1 MLLFLHYGVC
11 LINYVTCLPTQ
22 ELVHSPT
29 GFIQLNLLAF
39 KPIKGQQIRKRAPH
53 NQCVSLLIYERYSV

>member
-1 MLLFLHYGVC
+1 MLLILTLWSVLNKLCNLSTYTG
-11 LINYVTCLPTQ
+11 TCPI
-22 ELVHSPT
+22 